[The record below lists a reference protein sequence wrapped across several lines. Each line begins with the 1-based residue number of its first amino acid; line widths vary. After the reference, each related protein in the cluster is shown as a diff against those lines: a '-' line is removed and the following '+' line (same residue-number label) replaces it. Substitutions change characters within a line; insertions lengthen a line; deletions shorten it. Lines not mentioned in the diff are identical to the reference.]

1 MKMEYNEKFQQ
12 KFDSI
17 APIYEQISNAYTIAR
32 RAELTTFLPNKV
44 ILEVGSGTGVVSE
57 LIDENIICSDI
68 SFQMCKQS
76 VKKNRKNVICCDAEK
91 LPIRE
96 NVLDVLLSA
105 EMIYYLNNVEN
116 FISCSHICLK
126 NNSEMSITM
135 FNQKMKFV
143 DKLRA
148 FFRIFDKNQY
158 FDDGQRD
165 FLSIDILKNI
175 LQKHQFEIIS
185 IEKRVIFPFNF
196 LHKINIILE
205 KTFLNYFCYFI
216 TIRVKCVK

>member
-1 MKMEYNEKFQQ
+1 MKSNKSFQQ
-12 KFDSI
+12 KFDLI
-17 APIYEQISNAYTIAR
+17 ASTYEQISNYYTITR
-32 RAELTTFLPNKV
+32 RAELTVSLSDKI
-44 ILEVGSGTGVVSE
+44 ILEVGSGTGVVSQ

-76 VKKNRKNVICCDAEK
+76 IKKNRKNVICCDAEK

-96 NVLDVLLSA
+96 NILDVLLSA
-105 EMIYYLNNVEN
+105 EMIYYLNNLEN
-116 FISCSHICLK
+116 FISCSYYCLK

-135 FNQKMKFV
+135 FNQKMRFI
-143 DKLRA
+143 DRIRT

-158 FDDGQRD
+158 FNDGQRD
-165 FLSIDILKNI
+165 FLSIEKLKTI
-175 LQKHQFEIIS
+175 LQKYQFEIIS
-185 IEKRVIFPFNF
+185 IEKRVIFPFRF

-216 TIRVKCVK
+216 IIRVKCVK

>member
-1 MKMEYNEKFQQ
+1 
-12 KFDSI
+12 
-17 APIYEQISNAYTIAR
+17 
-32 RAELTTFLPNKV
+32 
-44 ILEVGSGTGVVSE
+44 
-57 LIDENIICSDI
+57 
-68 SFQMCKQS
+68 
-76 VKKNRKNVICCDAEK
+76 
-91 LPIRE
+91 
-96 NVLDVLLSA
+96 
-105 EMIYYLNNVEN
+105 
-116 FISCSHICLK
+116 
-126 NNSEMSITM
+126 MSITM